1 MDTSALVVADGVA
14 AYRAAGRPQFR
25 GGEGVR
31 ELVYFIGVSLDGF
44 IAGPDDQID
53 FYPMSEPYTEWM
65 ATEFGDALPTHVRRQ
80 LGIDAAPNRR
90 FDTVVMGRRTYD
102 PALRLGVTSPY
113 AHLRQVVVSR
123 TLESPDP
130 DVTVVRDDPV
140 GAVRALKQETGLDV
154 YLAGGGQLAG
164 ELLAEIDRLVV
175 KLYPVVAGAGRTAFG
190 TRFAPTRFQLD
201 DLRSF
206 PGGNAVL
213 YYSRPR

>member
-1 MDTSALVVADGVA
+1 VE
-14 AYRAAGRPQFR
+14 
-25 GGEGVR
+25 GEGVR
-31 ELVYFIGVSLDGF
+31 ELVYFIGVSLDGL

-53 FYPMSEPYTEWM
+53 FYPMSEPYAEWM

-90 FDTVVMGRRTYD
+90 FDTVVMGRRTYE
-102 PALRLGVTSPY
+102 PALALGITSPY

-130 DVTVVRDDPV
+130 DITVVRDDPV
-140 GAVRALKQETGLDV
+140 GAVRALKEEIGLDV

-164 ELLAEIDRLVV
+164 ELLTEIDRLVV
-175 KLYPVVAGAGRTAFG
+175 KLYPIVAGAGRTAFG